1 MSFRLSSLSHPNIV
15 KFLGIYFEG
24 NSNVPTLVMEYI
36 PTCLRDYVER
46 NSVPK
51 DTQTSIMVDIAE
63 GLKYI
68 HDLSPPV
75 VHRDLTSS
83 NVLLTDTLQA
93 KITDLGVS
101 KLLDTSTFHKLTN
114 VPGNQSHM
122 PPEAM
127 LQDEQYYMQDTEKA
141 LKLDIFSFGNV
152 LINILTGEF
161 PTPTSDRDNTNRR
174 KNEVQRRRHLLDKIA
189 DSKEKDLI
197 VKCLNMDPMLRPKAN
212 DMINI
217 LKGEDIEG

>member
-1 MSFRLSSLSHPNIV
+1 M
-15 KFLGIYFEG
+15 KFLGIYFEC

-51 DTQTSIMVDIAE
+51 HTQTSIMLDIAE

-68 HDLSPPV
+68 HNLSPPM

-101 KLLDTSTFHKLTN
+101 KLLDTSAFHKLTN

-122 PPEAM
+122 PPEAI
-127 LQDEQYYMQDTEKA
+127 LPHEQFYMQGTAKA

-161 PTPTSDRDNTNRR
+161 PSTTSDRDNTNRR
-174 KNEVQRRRHLLDKIA
+174 KNEVQRRQHHLDKIA
-189 DSKEKDLI
+189 DSKEKDII
-197 VKCLNMDPMLRPKAN
+197 VRCLNMDPMLRPKAI
-212 DMINI
+212 DIINI
-217 LKGEDIEG
+217 LKGEEDFEG